1 MNRKA
6 RKRQHRKMSAANRRW
21 KLTIDSQEAAVNFY
35 SILHAF
41 QKSGGGD
48 LIDAEALA
56 YVKKWIG
63 FITQQYPGVVARA
76 NDSHGPFRV
85 RDTSPQDISLELN
98 ERERALMLYIW
109 RTMYMQLITPSVQED
124 WIRNQGRLDYELA
137 VKNYQSWINSLEGEG
152 YMSES

>member
-1 MNRKA
+1 
-6 RKRQHRKMSAANRRW
+6 MSAANRRW
-21 KLTIDSQEAAVNFY
+21 QLTIDSKEAAVNFY
-35 SILHAF
+35 SVLHAF
-41 QKSGGGD
+41 QKSGGGG
-48 LIDAEALA
+48 LIHAEALA

-109 RTMYMQLITPSVQED
+109 KTMYEQLITPSVQNN

-137 VKNYQSWINSLEGEG
+137 VKNYQSWINSLEDEG
-152 YMSES
+152 YIPES